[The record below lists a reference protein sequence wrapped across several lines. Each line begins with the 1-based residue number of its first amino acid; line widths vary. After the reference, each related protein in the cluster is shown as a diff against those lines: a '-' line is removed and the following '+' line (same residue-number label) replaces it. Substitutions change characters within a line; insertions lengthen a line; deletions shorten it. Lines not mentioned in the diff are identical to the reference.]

1 MQILDSQHL
10 SPGVLSR
17 WLLSGMLTMLCC
29 APAFGADYSQQRE
42 RWRSALESV
51 ERGPQADS
59 LRARMEFADYPLLP
73 YLELAALKRGNKTLP
88 REEVLAFLKRWPDTL
103 VAHSLRDNQLRELAG
118 NADWDGFRALW
129 QASKATDLQ
138 CAWQRARLAAGEKP
152 DYAKDIQPLWMQPR
166 ISPTL
171 CQPLFDWAA
180 KSGTL
185 PEADIWD
192 RLEASAAAGNPNAA
206 SAVAGMLN
214 AEDRPAGE
222 RIAAA
227 VRDPAS
233 NLAKAESWPDTARNR
248 QAIALGLA
256 RYARSNSGAAE
267 VRWAALEPRFK
278 WDAEQKN
285 RVLNALAVFRSTSYS
300 SDALSRLNALP
311 EAAKDDNSREWH
323 VRVAL
328 ETQDWKETL
337 AALDDLA
344 ESQKTD
350 PRWRYLRARML
361 SKLERNAEAQPLFSA
376 LADEANFHGFLA
388 ADWLN
393 QPYAICP
400 ETLASDDAALGRIAE
415 QADLARAFEFH
426 ALGDLASARRE
437 WDFAMAKLDAPERRL
452 AALRAYQA
460 HWYDRAVF
468 LLSAD
473 ADSLRVYEQRF
484 PLGLKPR
491 VTRGAKDAGID
502 PAWAY
507 AIIRAESAW
516 MSDARSHADAYGLMQ
531 LLPGVAAEVAK
542 AHKLPY
548 SKAQDLFDPAL
559 NIQLGTRFL
568 GQMANKYQGSPWL
581 ASAAYNAG
589 QTPVNRWLAAR
600 SALEPDFFIET
611 IPYRETR
618 EYVSRILAFSV
629 IYDWRL
635 NQRVIPL
642 AARMPR
648 IGQAYAPPDDAS
660 LRKAVICP
668 APASARL

>member
-1 MQILDSQHL
+1 MQILDTRHP
-10 SPGVLSR
+10 SPGLLSR
-17 WLLSGMLTMLCC
+17 FLLIGMLAMLCC
-29 APAFGADYSQQRE
+29 GPAFSADYSQQRE

-51 ERGPQADS
+51 ERGPPADS

-73 YLELAALKRGNKTLP
+73 YLELAALKRSNKIVP

-103 VAHSLRDNQLRELAG
+103 VARSLRDNQLRELAG
-118 NADWDGFRALW
+118 KADWDGFRALW
-129 QASKATDLQ
+129 QASTATDLQ

-152 DYAKDIQPLWMQPR
+152 DYARDIQPLWMQPR

-171 CQPLFDWAA
+171 CQPLFDWVA
-180 KSGTL
+180 KSGAL
-185 PEADIWD
+185 PEADIWA

-206 SAVAGMLN
+206 SAVASMLN
-214 AEDRPAGE
+214 GEDRPAGE

-267 VRWAALEPRFK
+267 VRWAALEPRFQ

-311 EAAKDDNSREWH
+311 EAAKDDSSREWH

-344 ESQKTD
+344 DSQKID

-361 SKLERNAEAQPLFSA
+361 SKLERDAEAQPLFSA

-400 ETLASDDAALGRIAE
+400 ETLTGDDATVGRIAE

-437 WDFAMAKLDAPERRL
+437 WDFAMTKLDAPERRL

-484 PLGLKPR
+484 PLGLKAR
-491 VTRGAKDAGID
+491 VTRSAKDAGID

-516 MSDARSHADAYGLMQ
+516 MSDARSHANAYGLMQ

-542 AHKLPY
+542 MHKLPY

-642 AARMPR
+642 TARMPR
-648 IGQAYAPPDDAS
+648 IGQAYAAPDDAS
-660 LRKAVICP
+660 VRKAVICP
-668 APASARL
+668 APVTARL